1 MIQVSKNIS
10 IEGIDT
16 KEELDKYLEKQEK
29 EEPNSNVLKMFKWF
43 LMKIERADKNKEPI
57 WKDICG
63 LDKYANK
70 VIERKLMK
78 EQDVIN
84 FICQAQ
90 GIEVY
95 KEEQ

>member
-1 MIQVSKNIS
+1 MVEISKNIS

-57 WKDICG
+57 WKDIDG

-84 FICQAQ
+84 FVYQAQ
-90 GIEVY
+90 ES
-95 KEEQ
+95 EE